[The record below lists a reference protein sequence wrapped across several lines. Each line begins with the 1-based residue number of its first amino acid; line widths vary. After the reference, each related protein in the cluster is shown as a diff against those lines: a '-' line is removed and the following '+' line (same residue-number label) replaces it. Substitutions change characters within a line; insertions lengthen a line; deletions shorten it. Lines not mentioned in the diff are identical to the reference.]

1 MRKARTGPLI
11 PFEAGEALA
20 IHRIVKHGGED
31 GKVVHATGSGDA
43 PVGVTD
49 RPARTGET
57 VDVSVYGE
65 ATVEYGGDVTRGALL
80 RSGADGKAVGAQ
92 RRPEIKSA
100 LADGA
105 AANTDITVTGI
116 AAGDELI
123 GVVSLDGTSS
133 SDLLSAAAI
142 HAADTIQITSST
154 ASGKLLI
161 LWRTPAAAVIGR
173 ALVSGVEGDIGQV
186 LLAPGEI

>member
-1 MRKARTGPLI
+1 MRKARTGSLI

-31 GKVVHATGSGDA
+31 GKVIHATGGGDA
-43 PVGVTD
+43 PLGVTD

-65 ATVEYGGDVTRGALL
+65 AAVDYGGDVGRGALL
-80 RSGADGKAVGAQ
+80 GSGADGKAVEVQ
-92 RRPEIKSA
+92 RPALSSA

-105 AANTDITVTGI
+105 AANTDIAVTGI
-116 AAGDELI
+116 AVGDELI

-133 SDLLSAAAI
+133 SDLLSAASI
-142 HAADTIQITSST
+142 HAADTIRITSST
-154 ASGKLLI
+154 ASGKLLVV
-161 LWRTPAAAVIGR
+161 WRKPAASVIGR
-173 ALVSGVEGDIGQV
+173 ALVAGAAGDIGQV
-186 LLAPGEI
+186 LLAPAEI

>member
-1 MRKARTGPLI
+1 MRKGRVGPII
-11 PFEAGEALA
+11 PFAAESALA
-20 IHRIVKHGGED
+20 IHRIVKFGGED
-31 GKVVHATGSGDA
+31 GKVVQATGGSDA

-57 VDVSVYGE
+57 VDVSVYGM
-65 ATVEYGGDVTRGALL
+65 AAVEYGGDVTRGALL
-80 RSGADGKAVGAQ
+80 GSGADGKAVGAQ
-92 RRPEIKSA
+92 RPALSSA
-100 LADGA
+100 VVDGA

-133 SDLLSAAAI
+133 SDLLSAASI

>member
-1 MRKARTGPLI
+1 MRKARTGSLI

-31 GKVVHATGSGDA
+31 GKVIHATGGGDA
-43 PVGVTD
+43 ALGVTD
-49 RPARTGET
+49 RPARVGET

-65 ATVEYGGDVTRGALL
+65 ATIDYGGAVGRGALL
-80 RSGADGKAVGAQ
+80 GSGADGKAVEAQ
-92 RRPEIKSA
+92 RPAISSA

-105 AANTDITVTGI
+105 AADTDITVTGI
-116 AAGDELI
+116 AVGDELV
-123 GVVSLDGTSS
+123 GVVSLNGTSS
-133 SDLLSAAAI
+133 SNLLSAASI
-142 HAADTIQITSST
+142 HAADTIRITSST

-161 LWRTPAAAVIGR
+161 LWRTPAVSIIGR